1 MKVPK
6 NKSRNNSNWFKQIP
20 KWVWWSAVPVA
31 GGLAIAFAGEKT
43 KTNSWIA
50 LGLMLAGSGL
60 LLLTQPAWIVSICL
74 MQIGLAFYLRKPFL
88 IKTYPK
94 HLPLPE
100 DAVTSSIIAGLRDKL
115 DINQCSKN
123 ELVYQLELPIVYA
136 NDIEAL
142 RNEGYIFTDPEEL
155 TDLVGIPES
164 TVKRIAPLII
174 FTYDYKKELDLSWR
188 RLNTHSIAELVAC
201 GLDSAVAMKIVN
213 EREQRGDYK
222 TVIDVKQRTG
232 LPLKFYRQIL

>member
-1 MKVPK
+1 MKVPQNQSK
-6 NKSRNNSNWFKQIP
+6 NQSNWFQQIP
-20 KWVWWSAVPVA
+20 KWVWWSAVPGF

-50 LGLMLAGSGL
+50 LGLMLTGSALFLTETPWFSLIWL
-60 LLLTQPAWIVSICL
+60 L
-74 MQIGLAFYLRKPFL
+74 QIGLAIYLRKPFL

-94 HLPLPE
+94 HLPLPD
-100 DAVTSSIIAGLRDKL
+100 DANTLAFAGFRKKI

-142 RNEGYIFTDPEEL
+142 RNEGYIFTDLDEL
-155 TDLVGIPES
+155 TELVGIPES

-188 RLNTHSIAELVAC
+188 RLNTYSISELVAC
-201 GLDSAVAMKIVN
+201 GIDSAVAMKIVN

-222 TVIDVKQRTG
+222 TAIDVKRRTG

>member
-1 MKVPK
+1 MKVPE
-6 NKSRNNSNWFKQIP
+6 NHSNWFKQIP
-20 KWVWWSAVPVA
+20 KWVWWSAVPGF

-43 KTNSWIA
+43 KNNSWIA
-50 LGLMLAGSGL
+50 LGLTLTLLAL
-60 LLLTQPAWIVSICL
+60 LVTETPWFVPIWLT
-74 MQIGLAFYLRKPFL
+74 QIGLAFYLRKPFL
-88 IKTYPK
+88 LKTYPQ

-100 DAVTSSIIAGLRDKL
+100 DAVTSSIIASFRGKI

-142 RNEGYIFTDPEEL
+142 RNEGYIFTYPEEL
-155 TDLVGIPES
+155 TELVGIPES
-164 TVKRIAPLII
+164 TVKRIAPLIT

-188 RLNTHSIAELVAC
+188 RLNTYSISELVAC
-201 GLDSAVAMKIVN
+201 GLDSAVAMKIVT

-222 TVIDVKQRTG
+222 TVIDVKRRTG

>member
-1 MKVPK
+1 MKVPR
-6 NKSRNNSNWFKQIP
+6 NKSKNQSNWFQQIP
-20 KWVWWSAVPVA
+20 KWVWWSAVPVF
-31 GGLAIAFAGEKT
+31 GGLAIAFAGKKT

-50 LGLMLAGSGL
+50 LGLI
-60 LLLTQPAWIVSICL
+60 LTVSALFLTETPWFPPIWL
-74 MQIGLAFYLRKPFL
+74 TQIGLAIYLRKPFL

-94 HLPLPE
+94 HLPLPD
-100 DAVTSSIIAGLRDKL
+100 DANTLALIAGFREKI

-155 TDLVGIPES
+155 TELVGIPES

-174 FTYDYKKELDLSWR
+174 FAYDYKKELDLSWR
-188 RLNTHSIAELVAC
+188 RLNTYSISELVAC
-201 GLDSAVAMKIVN
+201 GIDSAVAMKIVN

-222 TVIDVKQRTG
+222 TVIDVKRRTG
-232 LPLKFYRQIL
+232 LPLRFYRQIL